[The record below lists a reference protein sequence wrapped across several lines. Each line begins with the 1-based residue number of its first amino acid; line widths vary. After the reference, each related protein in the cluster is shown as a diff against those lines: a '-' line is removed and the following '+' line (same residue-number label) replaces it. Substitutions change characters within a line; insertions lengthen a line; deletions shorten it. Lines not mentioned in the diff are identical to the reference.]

1 MIENDELLQKILST
15 LTRISSL
22 DKKRSLIHGE
32 LALTSTEVHLLMF
45 LRYVQQTNITEIA
58 ETMGITKGAV
68 SRTLSSLERKG
79 IITKERNTKRKNEL
93 HIEFSEKGKK
103 LMQLIQTN
111 LDTRVI
117 GYISKL
123 TKNQRETVS
132 EFLDVLISI
141 AH

>member
-22 DKKRSLIHGE
+22 DKKRSLIHGD

-79 IITKERNTKRKNEL
+79 IITKERDTKRKNEL